1 MKTYT
6 YTVLIEHDE
15 NGGVIAS
22 VPALPGCL
30 SSGRTYEEAFAN
42 AREAIEA
49 YLASLRRDGETIPEE
64 SSGEI
69 IGRVE
74 VTLRPA

>member
-30 SSGRTYEEAFAN
+30 SWGRTYEEAFAN

-49 YLASLRRDGETIPEE
+49 YLASLRRDGETVPKNQAMR
-64 SSGEI
+64 SSAGS
-69 IGRVE
+69 R
-74 VTLRPA
+74 